1 MIKFKNLWKSK
12 MKYERCK
19 GFRDFNPAE
28 MNNFRSIE
36 TAFREACSGWDFNEV
51 RTPTL
56 EYLHLFTS
64 TGTLTP
70 GMLNKVYSFLDWD
83 GWSGERVVLRPD
95 GTIPIARY
103 YIENLPVSKL
113 ARLFYI
119 TNIFIF
125 EETGREYRERWQG
138 GVELIGVG
146 SPLADVE
153 LIMLAGDVLRS
164 LLTGKIVLKLSHA
177 GVIKALLSELGLSH
191 EEQTEMYDKILD
203 GDVSSLSNI
212 SPEKSGMKQLIAGLL
227 DFKGKSSALLDNLRG
242 LYENELPALREPLDN
257 FIAVTRQLDALNV
270 EYYIDMD
277 TGRGF
282 EYYTGII
289 FHFSVE
295 GTDIVGGGR
304 YDGLIPFMSGKDV
317 PASGFALYIDRLM
330 TILGHVE
337 SEERK
342 TVLITVDPDDTD
354 SAKAGFQLADFL
366 HRHGIHAGL
375 GIAGIVPGPSEWLIK
390 PESGKYTIANSK
402 TQKKKTVENTGELI
416 RILKNERNNKSRTT
430 QGPSSR

>member
-1 MIKFKNLWKSK
+1 ML

-19 GFRDFNPAE
+19 GFRDLNPAE
-28 MNNFRSIE
+28 MNNFRAIE
-36 TAFREACSGWDFNEV
+36 TAFREACSGWGFDEV

-103 YIENLPVSKL
+103 YIDNLPASKL

-125 EETGREYRERWQG
+125 EETGREFREKWQG
-138 GVELIGVG
+138 GVELIGSG

-153 LIMLAGDVLRS
+153 LIVLAGDVLRS
-164 LLTGKIVLKLSHA
+164 LVSGKIVLKLSHA

-203 GDVSSLSNI
+203 GDISVLSNI
-212 SPEKSGMKQLIAGLL
+212 SPEKSGIKQLITGLL
-227 DFKGKSSALLDNLRG
+227 DFKGKSSALLDNLKG
-242 LYENELPALREPLDN
+242 LYENQLPSLRGPLDN
-257 FIAVTRQLDALNV
+257 FISVTRQLEALNI
-270 EYYIDMD
+270 EYFIDMD

-282 EYYTGII
+282 EYYTGVI
-289 FHFSVE
+289 FHFSVD
-295 GTDIVGGGR
+295 GTDIIGGGR

-330 TILGHVE
+330 TLLSHAGQEKLQIV
-337 SEERK
+337 SI
-342 TVLITVDPDDTD
+342 VVDPDD
-354 SAKAGFQLADFL
+354 AKSSQDGFQVADLL
-366 HRHGIHAGL
+366 HRSGIHAGL
-375 GIAGIVPGPSEWLIK
+375 SISGARPDSCDWLVK
-390 PESGKYTIANSK
+390 PESGKYIISSPGTKNK
-402 TQKKKTVENTGELI
+402 TTVENISELI